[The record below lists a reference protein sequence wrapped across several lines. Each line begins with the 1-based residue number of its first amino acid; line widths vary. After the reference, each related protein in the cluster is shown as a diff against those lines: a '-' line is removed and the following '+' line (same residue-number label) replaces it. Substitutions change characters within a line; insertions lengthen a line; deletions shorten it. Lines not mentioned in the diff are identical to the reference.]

1 MTENGAD
8 RMSSNDW
15 KTGRAGLP
23 MIGKAARKVVPM
35 MGKICLMA
43 VLVATIGAMAGAEE
57 PVRAMKNSADI
68 QAALDAL
75 PDGGGEVVLPPGTF
89 MVMNPIVLQRDRQTL
104 RGAGPAT
111 VLKLAN
117 RMNCPVV
124 VLGTTKNK
132 PSKIIANLRLAD
144 LTIDGNGDNQKV
156 EKWAVAGEGSEI
168 RNNGVTV
175 RGCSDAL
182 VERVTA
188 FNCRSGGLV
197 AEKGVQRLTV
207 SDFTS
212 YGNEFDGLAAYRT
225 TDSIFSR
232 LHLYNNPKGAGI
244 SLDLSFNGNV
254 ISDAVCTENDL
265 GIFIR
270 ESNRNIFQGV
280 VIRKSLHDGV
290 FMAQAGESTE
300 DGWELLEDT
309 QCTENLFNGM
319 VVMDCAGAA
328 FRVADTSCTN
338 NVVNGAQFIN
348 NAKGG
353 FAEPVPGMVRRHG
366 MVGP

>member
-1 MTENGAD
+1 MKIFVRTRISKGWKFVSGRFPIIGINLSLAIFAGLISFAARGAD
-8 RMSSNDW
+8 PAPLAIRM
-15 KTGRAGLP
+15 G
-23 MIGKAARKVVPM
+23 
-35 MGKICLMA
+35 
-43 VLVATIGAMAGAEE
+43 
-57 PVRAMKNSADI
+57 ADI

-75 PDGGGEVVLPPGTF
+75 PDGGGEVVVPSGTF
-89 MVMNPIVLQRDRQTL
+89 LVSNPIVLQRDGQTL
-104 RGAGPAT
+104 RGAGPST

-124 VLGTTKNK
+124 ILGTIKNK
-132 PSKIIANLRLAD
+132 PTKIISNLRLAD
-144 LTIDGNGDNQKV
+144 ISIDGNVENQKV
-156 EKWAVAGEGSEI
+156 EKWLTAGEGSEI

-175 RGCSDAL
+175 RCCNDSI

-207 SDFTS
+207 RDFTS
-212 YGNEFDGLAAYRT
+212 YGNMFDGLAAYRT
-225 TDSIFSR
+225 TDSTFSH
-232 LHLYNNPKGAGI
+232 LHLHHNPKGAGI

-290 FMAQAGESTE
+290 FMAQAGEPTE
-300 DGWELLEDT
+300 DGWQLIPGT
-309 QCTENLFNGM
+309 QCINNQFNGLLIQ
-319 VVMDCAGAA
+319 DCAGAA
-328 FRVADTSCTN
+328 FHVADVSCTN
-338 NVVNGAQFIN
+338 NVVNGAQFLN

-353 FAEPVPGMVRRHG
+353 FAEIVPGIVRRFG
-366 MVGP
+366 MIEN